1 MTMGKVEQRFA
12 VALEGVMEQPLD
24 RRVVLILYRTG
35 HEVRYMEL
43 WRAAG
48 QPHKQV
54 FKDSIERLVRHALV
68 NRRLEEQGERYATF
82 LSPSPRGN
90 RVAEIL
96 LEASKAVS
104 RLLVKVEPKLAESAG
119 GVFLGETAAPSS

>member
-1 MTMGKVEQRFA
+1 MGKVEQRFA

-24 RRVVLILYRTG
+24 RRLVLILHRTG

-48 QPHKQV
+48 QPHKQE

-82 LSPSPRGN
+82 LSPSPRGD

-96 LEASKAVS
+96 IAASKAVS
-104 RLLVKVEPKLAESAG
+104 QLLVKLEPKLAESAG
-119 GVFLGETAAPSS
+119 GVFLGETAPAP

>member
-24 RRVVLILYRTG
+24 RRVVLILHRTG

-48 QPHKQV
+48 QPHKQE
-54 FKDSIERLVRHALV
+54 FKDSVERLVRHALV
-68 NRRLEEQGERYATF
+68 NRRLEEQGERYATH
-82 LSPSPRGN
+82 LSVAPRGT
-90 RVAEIL
+90 RVAEVLI
-96 LEASKAVS
+96 EAGNAVS
-104 RLLVKVEPKLAESAG
+104 RLLGRLEPKLADPARD
-119 GVFLGETAAPSS
+119 VFLGETQSPVA